1 MSINTSNLITTKIG
15 QVELSKVHSM
25 NMRLKGDHRS
35 ISVELLFPYL
45 AISNKDMQTVSELES
60 ETDSEIKSEL
70 CWTNVD
76 ICQVVN
82 YSVGDEAKR
91 NFTIGGLFNVESDIT
106 GAKSFL
112 LFFKTN
118 IVDFRSEKE
127 KKADGGASAEH
138 LLYTRYGYSVTQAPF
153 AFTMIL
159 NNAGEMPV
167 DGINIGASKFGRS
180 RHRFYFNYIIDNNSG
195 IADNITVNDN
205 RYPYSDGYLSKTAFE
220 DGLKRYED
228 AIAQYQTEYEKYANG
243 HKDRYDNVESAIKY
257 SENGNR
263 FVIKQLETNASGFDA
278 IDMQAARDGAW
289 DEWAPGDAEL
299 KFPSYKGYNARTYGK
314 PVPGEDGDRYKECG
328 AEVFEFKDVRPVE
341 IVGVRN
347 VGGKIVETSTT
358 KYLPVRFKFMMFNR
372 SPLPFA
378 PLTADAAKFSSDS
391 LYHAVRCAVTIKEKD
406 AASGDWN
413 VVFDSAFEMLGYAN
427 DNLAIYPVCPS
438 IGRIKLKTDFSA
450 SQWPEKEL
458 TLSMLTQ
465 DVVIDEVT
473 TDEAFTFKSNAAFK
487 LITHL
492 VTERSKTTNVENV
505 RRFNCLL
512 YDYRILDR
520 NPVSVGY
527 MFPLYEPNFVGG
539 YSFSESTLQLR
550 RYVTKVYAFG
560 KLFDCEKMKSDGV
573 NPTYSFMDVMKQ
585 NYITNSIVSDLPVT
599 KVWFP
604 PNLSYA
610 GLNCL
615 VSKEEKAAIS
625 KTFYNETPTFL
636 SIANK
641 ARVIC
646 DNRLH
651 NARVYVISYDINGS
665 TNVID
670 SNFANTIEVF
680 AFINNKM
687 YKVTS
692 SFGEL
697 FLNNLSSDQI
707 SLLTTLNVLSVS
719 ATPDGKLNVLW
730 EAKYAEV
737 SDSGKYSYVSE
748 RFTTGMA
755 TNVMQRYVSIKD
767 IDGSTNVIA
776 ETVG

>member
-1 MSINTSNLITTKIG
+1 MSINTSNLITTRIG

-25 NMRLKGDHRS
+25 NMRLKADNRS

-45 AISNKDMQTVSELES
+45 AISNKDMQTVSELEA

-138 LLYTRYGYSVTQAPF
+138 LLYIRYGYSVTQAPF

-195 IADNITVNDN
+195 IANNITVNDN
-205 RYPYSDGYLSKTAFE
+205 RYSYSDGYLSKTAFE

-263 FVIKQLETNASGFDA
+263 FVIKKLETDAANFDE
-278 IDMQAARDGAW
+278 IDMQAARDGVWDAW
-289 DEWAPGDAEL
+289 TPNEIDL
-299 KFPSYKGYNARTYGK
+299 TLPSYKGYATRTYGK

-328 AEVFEFKDVRPVE
+328 SEVFEFKDVRPVE
-341 IVGVRN
+341 IVEVRK
-347 VGGKIVETSTT
+347 VGDDFVETSTT

-378 PLTADAAKFSSDS
+378 PVTGNSVKFSADS

-406 AASGDWN
+406 VSSGDWN

-427 DNLAIYPVCPS
+427 DNLAIYPICPS
-438 IGRIKLKTDFSA
+438 IGSIKIKTDFSA
-450 SQWPEKEL
+450 AKWPEKEL

-465 DVVIDEVT
+465 DIIIDEVT
-473 TDEAFTFKSNAAFK
+473 TDQDFTFKSNATFK
-487 LITHL
+487 LLTHL
-492 VTERSKTTNVENV
+492 VTERSKTTNVVNI
-505 RRFNCLL
+505 RQFNCLS
-512 YDYRILDR
+512 YYYKIFNRE
-520 NPVSVGY
+520 PVSTGY
-527 MFPLYEPNFVGG
+527 MLPLYEPNFAGG
-539 YSFSESTLQLR
+539 YSFSESTLQMN
-550 RYVTKVYAFG
+550 RYSTKVYTFG
-560 KLFDCEKMKSDGV
+560 KIFDCEKMKSDGV
-573 NPTYSFMDVMKQ
+573 NPTYSVMDVMKQ

-599 KVWFP
+599 KCW
-604 PNLSYA
+604 PNNLPYS

-636 SIANK
+636 SLTNK
-641 ARVIC
+641 ARIIC

-651 NARVYVISYDINGS
+651 NARVYVISYDVANNI
-665 TNVID
+665 ID
-670 SNFANTIEVF
+670 ASFANTIEVL
-680 AFINNKM
+680 AFINNKT

-719 ATPDGKLNVLW
+719 ATPDGGLNILW

-737 SDSGKYSYVSE
+737 SADSKYSYVSQK
-748 RFTTGMA
+748 FTTGMA

>member
-25 NMRLKGDHRS
+25 NMRLKADHRS

-45 AISNKDMQTVSELES
+45 AISNKDMQTVSRLEA

-138 LLYTRYGYSVTQAPF
+138 LLYIRYGYSVTQAPF

-243 HKDRYDNVESAIKY
+243 HKDRYNNVESAIKY

-263 FVIKQLETNASGFDA
+263 FVIKKLETDAANFDA
-278 IDMQAARDGAW
+278 IDMQAARDGVW
-289 DEWAPGDAEL
+289 DAWAPDEIDL
-299 KFPSYKGYNARTYGK
+299 TLPSYKGYAARTYGK
-314 PVPGEDGDRYKECG
+314 PIPGEDDDRYKECG

-347 VGGKIVETSTT
+347 VGGEIVETSET

-378 PLTADAAKFSSDS
+378 PVTSPSAKFSSDS

-406 AASGDWN
+406 ASSGDWN

-427 DNLAIYPVCPS
+427 DNLAIYPICPS

-465 DVVIDEVT
+465 DIVIDEVT
-473 TDEAFTFKSNAAFK
+473 KDQDFTFKLNPTFK

-505 RRFNCLL
+505 KRFNCLS
-512 YDYRILDR
+512 YSYKILNR
-520 NPVSVGY
+520 EPVSTGY
-527 MFPLYEPNFVGG
+527 MLALYEPNFAGG
-539 YSFSESTLQLR
+539 YSFSESTLQFN
-550 RYVTKVYAFG
+550 RYATKVYTFG

-573 NPTYSFMDVMKQ
+573 NQTYSVMDVMKQ

-599 KVWFP
+599 KCW
-604 PNLSYA
+604 PNNLQYS

-615 VSKEEKAAIS
+615 LSKEEKAVIS
-625 KTFYNETPTFL
+625 KSFYNETPNFL
-636 SIANK
+636 SLTNK
-641 ARVIC
+641 ARIIC

-651 NARVYVISYDINGS
+651 NARVYVIGYDVSN
-665 TNVID
+665 NVVNA
-670 SNFANTIEVF
+670 NFANTIEVL
-680 AFINNKM
+680 AFINNKT

-697 FLNNLSSDQI
+697 FLDNLSSDQI

-719 ATPDGKLNVLW
+719 ATPDGDLNILW

-737 SDSGKYSYVSE
+737 SGDSKYSYVSQK
-748 RFTTGMA
+748 FTTGTA

-767 IDGSTNVIA
+767 IDGSTNVIY

>member
-25 NMRLKGDHRS
+25 NMRLKADHRS

-45 AISNKDMQTVSELES
+45 AISNKDMQTVSRLEA

-82 YSVGDEAKR
+82 YSVGDEEKR
-91 NFTIGGLFNVESDIT
+91 NFTVGGVFNVENDIT

-118 IVDFRSEKE
+118 VVDFRSEKE
-127 KKADGGASAEH
+127 KQADGGASAEH
-138 LLYTRYGYSVTQAPF
+138 LLYTRYGYSVAQAPF

-195 IADNITVNDN
+195 IANNITVNDN

-263 FVIKQLETNASGFDA
+263 FVIKKLETDAANFDA
-278 IDMQAARDGAW
+278 IDMQAACDGVW
-289 DEWAPGDAEL
+289 DEWKPDEAKL
-299 KFPSYKGYNARTYGK
+299 KSPSYKGYAARTYGK
-314 PVPGEDGDRYKECG
+314 PTPGEDGDRYKECG

-347 VGGKIVETSTT
+347 VGGEIVETSTT
-358 KYLPVRFKFMMFNR
+358 KYLPVRFKFFMFNR

-378 PLTADAAKFSSDS
+378 PVTSPSAKFSADS

-406 AASGDWN
+406 DSSGDWN

-438 IGRIKLKTDFSA
+438 IGHIKLKTDFSA
-450 SQWPEKEL
+450 SKWPEKEL

-465 DVVIDEVT
+465 DIVIDEVT
-473 TDEAFTFKSNAAFK
+473 TNEDFTFKSNAAFK

-505 RRFNCLL
+505 RLFNCLT
-512 YDYRILDR
+512 YSYKILNR
-520 NPVSVGY
+520 EPVSTGY
-527 MFPLYEPNFVGG
+527 MSALYEPNFAGG
-539 YSFSESTLQLR
+539 YSFSESTLQFN
-550 RYVTKVYAFG
+550 RYATKVYTFG
-560 KLFDCEKMKSDGV
+560 KLFNCEKMKLDGV
-573 NPTYSFMDVMKQ
+573 NPTYSVMDVMKQ

-599 KVWFP
+599 KAW
-604 PNLSYA
+604 PNNSPYT

-615 VSKEEKAAIS
+615 LSKEEKAVIS
-625 KTFYNETPTFL
+625 KTFYNEMLDFL
-636 SIANK
+636 ELTNK
-641 ARVIC
+641 ARTIC
-646 DNRLH
+646 DARLH
-651 NARVYVISYDINGS
+651 NARVYVTSYDVAN
-665 TNVID
+665 NVID
-670 SNFANTIEVF
+670 ANFANTIEVL

-687 YKVTS
+687 YRMTS

-707 SLLTTLNVLSVS
+707 SLLTTLNVLSAS
-719 ATPDGKLNVLW
+719 ATPDGDLNILW

-737 SDSGKYSYVSE
+737 LEVGKYSYVSQK
-748 RFTTGMA
+748 FTTGKA
-755 TNVMQRYVSIKD
+755 TNVMKRYVSIKD
-767 IDGSTNVIA
+767 IDGSTNVIS

>member
-25 NMRLKGDHRS
+25 NMRLKADHRS

-45 AISNKDMQTVSELES
+45 AISNKDMQTVSELEA

-138 LLYTRYGYSVTQAPF
+138 LLYIRYGYSVTQAPF

-159 NNAGEMPV
+159 NNAGEMPI

-243 HKDRYDNVESAIKY
+243 HKDRYNNVESAIKY

-263 FVIKQLETNASGFDA
+263 FVINKFETDSANFDV
-278 IDMQAARDGAW
+278 IDMQAARDGVW
-289 DEWAPGDAEL
+289 DEWNPDDVEL
-299 KFPSYKGYNARTYGK
+299 KSPSYKGYAARTYGK
-314 PVPGEDGDRYKECG
+314 PIPGEDGDRYKECG

-347 VGGKIVETSTT
+347 VGGEIVETSET
-358 KYLPVRFKFMMFNR
+358 KYLPIRFKFMMFNR
-372 SPLPFA
+372 SPLPFSQVTS
-378 PLTADAAKFSSDS
+378 PSAKFGADS

-406 AASGDWN
+406 ASSGDWN

-427 DNLAIYPVCPS
+427 DNLAIYPICPS

-465 DVVIDEVT
+465 DIVIDEVT
-473 TDEAFTFKSNAAFK
+473 TDQDFTFKSNPTFK

-492 VTERSKTTNVENV
+492 VTERSKITNVENV
-505 RRFNCLL
+505 RQFNCLS
-512 YDYRILDR
+512 YYYKILNR
-520 NPVSVGY
+520 EPVSTGY
-527 MFPLYEPNFVGG
+527 MLALYEPNFAGG
-539 YSFSESTLQLR
+539 YSFSESTLQLN
-550 RYVTKVYAFG
+550 RYATKVYTFG
-560 KLFDCEKMKSDGV
+560 KLFDCEKMKLDGV
-573 NPTYSFMDVMKQ
+573 NPTYSVMDVMKQ
-585 NYITNSIVSDLPVT
+585 NYITNSIVSDFPVT
-599 KVWFP
+599 KAW
-604 PNLSYA
+604 PNNLPYS

-615 VSKEEKAAIS
+615 LSKEEKAAIS
-625 KTFYNETPTFL
+625 KSFYNETPTFL
-636 SIANK
+636 SLTNK

-651 NARVYVISYDINGS
+651 NARVYVIGYDINGS

-670 SNFANTIEVF
+670 ASFANTIEVL
-680 AFINNKM
+680 AFINNKT

-697 FLNNLSSDQI
+697 FLNNLSSEQI

-719 ATPDGKLNVLW
+719 ATPDGELNVLW
-730 EAKYAEV
+730 EAKYAVV
-737 SDSGKYSYVSE
+737 SENSKYSYVSQ
-748 RFTTGMA
+748 RFTTGTA

-767 IDGSTNVIA
+767 IDGSTNVIT

>member
-25 NMRLKGDHRS
+25 NMRLKADHRS

-45 AISNKDMQTVSELES
+45 AISNKDMQTVSGLEA

-138 LLYTRYGYSVTQAPF
+138 LLYIRYGYSVTQAPF

-159 NNAGEMPV
+159 NSTGEMPV

-243 HKDRYDNVESAIKY
+243 HKDRYNNVESAIKY

-263 FVIKQLETNASGFDA
+263 FVIKKFETDSANFDV
-278 IDMQAARDGAW
+278 IDMQAARDGVW
-289 DEWAPGDAEL
+289 DAWAPDDVEL
-299 KFPSYKGYNARTYGK
+299 KSPSYKGYAARTYGK
-314 PVPGEDGDRYKECG
+314 PTPGEDGDRYKECG

-341 IVGVRN
+341 IVVVRN
-347 VGGKIVETSTT
+347 VGGEIVETSET

-378 PLTADAAKFSSDS
+378 QVTSPSAKFSSDS

-406 AASGDWN
+406 ASSGDWN
-413 VVFDSAFEMLGYAN
+413 VVFNSAFEMLGYAN
-427 DNLAIYPVCPS
+427 DNLAIYPICPS
-438 IGRIKLKTDFSA
+438 IGHIKLKTDFSA

-465 DVVIDEVT
+465 DIVIDEVT
-473 TDEAFTFKSNAAFK
+473 TDQDFTFKSNPAFK

-492 VTERSKTTNVENV
+492 VTERSKTTNVEDV
-505 RRFNCLL
+505 RQFNCLT
-512 YDYRILDR
+512 YYYKILNR
-520 NPVSVGY
+520 EPVSTGY
-527 MFPLYEPNFVGG
+527 MLALYEPNFAGG
-539 YSFSESTLQLR
+539 YSFSESTLQFN
-550 RYVTKVYAFG
+550 RYATKVYTFG
-560 KLFDCEKMKSDGV
+560 KIFDCEKMKLDGV
-573 NPTYSFMDVMKQ
+573 NPTYSVMDVMKQ

-599 KVWFP
+599 KCW
-604 PNLSYA
+604 PNNLPYS

-615 VSKEEKAAIS
+615 LSKEEKAVIS
-625 KTFYNETPTFL
+625 KSFYNETPDFL
-636 SIANK
+636 ELENK
-641 ARVIC
+641 ARIIC
-646 DNRLH
+646 DARLH
-651 NARVYVISYDINGS
+651 NARVYVKSYDVAN
-665 TNVID
+665 NVINV
-670 SNFANTIEVF
+670 NFSNTIEVL
-680 AFINNKM
+680 AFINNKRYQM
-687 YKVTS
+687 TS

-719 ATPDGKLNVLW
+719 LNMDYELNILW

-737 SDSGKYSYVSE
+737 SGGGKYSYVIQ
-748 RFTTGMA
+748 RFTTGTA

-776 ETVG
+776 ETVD

>member
-1 MSINTSNLITTKIG
+1 
-15 QVELSKVHSM
+15 M
-25 NMRLKGDHRS
+25 NMRLKADHRS

-45 AISNKDMQTVSELES
+45 AISNKDMQTVSELEA

-138 LLYTRYGYSVTQAPF
+138 LLYIRYGYSVTQAPF

-195 IADNITVNDN
+195 IANNITVNDN

-263 FVIKQLETNASGFDA
+263 FVIKKFETDSANFDV
-278 IDMQAARDGAW
+278 IDMQAARDGVWDAW
-289 DEWAPGDAEL
+289 TPNERDL
-299 KFPSYKGYNARTYGK
+299 TLPSYKGYAARTYGK

-328 AEVFEFKDVRPVE
+328 AELFEFKDVRPVE
-341 IVGVRN
+341 IVEVRN
-347 VGGKIVETSTT
+347 VGGEIVENSTT

-378 PLTADAAKFSSDS
+378 PVTAGAAKFSADS

-406 AASGDWN
+406 DASGDWN

-427 DNLAIYPVCPS
+427 DNLAIYPICPS

-450 SQWPEKEL
+450 SKWPEKEL
-458 TLSMLTQ
+458 TLSVLTQ
-465 DVVIDEVT
+465 DIVIDEVT
-473 TDEAFTFKSNAAFK
+473 TDQDFTFKSNATFK
-487 LITHL
+487 LLTHL

-505 RRFNCLL
+505 RLFNCLT
-512 YDYRILDR
+512 YSYKILNR
-520 NPVSVGY
+520 EPVTTGY
-527 MFPLYEPNFVGG
+527 MLPLYEPNFAGG
-539 YSFSESTLQLR
+539 YSFSESTLQMN
-550 RYVTKVYAFG
+550 RYSTKVYTFG
-560 KLFDCEKMKSDGV
+560 KIFDCEKMKSDGV
-573 NPTYSFMDVMKQ
+573 NPTYSVMDVMKQ

-599 KVWFP
+599 KCW
-604 PNLSYA
+604 PNNLPYS

-615 VSKEEKAAIS
+615 LSKEEKAVIS

-636 SIANK
+636 SLTNK
-641 ARVIC
+641 ARIIC
-646 DNRLH
+646 DARLH

-665 TNVID
+665 TNIID
-670 SNFANTIEVF
+670 ASFANTIEVL
-680 AFINNKM
+680 AFINNKT
-687 YKVTS
+687 YEVTS

-719 ATPDGKLNVLW
+719 STPVGELNVLW

-737 SDSGKYSYVSE
+737 SADSKYSYVSQK
-748 RFTTGMA
+748 FTTGTA